1 MRGKVGMDMI
11 SVMIVDDEYIVREDL
26 KTLIDWEK
34 EGFQIVAEAE
44 NGVRGL
50 GMYRQFRPQ
59 LIFADIKMPVMDGL
73 AMSQKILE
81 ENPETKII
89 LLTAYSDF
97 DYARKA
103 MEQEI
108 HSYLLKH
115 EIDEESLIRELG
127 RVKEVIEG
135 NELRWRKERSRLI
148 RLALL
153 EEKEDGLEELSRGTM
168 CMALAFFGQD
178 DEGRMRQEEIRKEIS
193 FMDNEYLIEIDGQ
206 EYALLLDVSGIKGER
221 ELESRARQI
230 YDVLKGMAAKGEDVF
245 LAVSKGYSGKESP
258 ASWYRR
264 TQRLLKYR
272 YFEKGSEIFYAWDY
286 EKEEESDR
294 SEQHF
299 YELIRNFQKALQE
312 KEIENVCRQLDVIF
326 EEMKESRNLD
336 YFDKM
341 VRFLGMSLWNEKVAF
356 EKETHLTPEE
366 MIGTMKK
373 VRDIDDMAKWVRN
386 EFRQLYHDIQNN
398 YSPRVRH
405 ALRYIKDNYNK
416 DITLAQI
423 AEVMEIS
430 EIYASTYFKKE
441 VGMSYLRYLTEYRM
455 KVAKEL
461 IEKGYKVYEISE
473 MVGYQTVQYFTTM
486 FKKYV
491 GCTPKEYYNQAR

>member
-221 ELESRARQI
+221 ELESKARQI

-286 EKEEESDR
+286 EKEET
-294 SEQHF
+294 
-299 YELIRNFQKALQE
+299 A
-312 KEIENVCRQLDVIF
+312 
-326 EEMKESRNLD
+326 
-336 YFDKM
+336 
-341 VRFLGMSLWNEKVAF
+341 
-356 EKETHLTPEE
+356 
-366 MIGTMKK
+366 
-373 VRDIDDMAKWVRN
+373 
-386 EFRQLYHDIQNN
+386 
-398 YSPRVRH
+398 
-405 ALRYIKDNYNK
+405 
-416 DITLAQI
+416 
-423 AEVMEIS
+423 
-430 EIYASTYFKKE
+430 
-441 VGMSYLRYLTEYRM
+441 
-455 KVAKEL
+455 
-461 IEKGYKVYEISE
+461 
-473 MVGYQTVQYFTTM
+473 
-486 FKKYV
+486 
-491 GCTPKEYYNQAR
+491 